1 MECLDCH
8 KTEGHK
14 IARGLAGSDLVANDL
29 PGVKVSC
36 DNCHG
41 LTPHRSGEM
50 ASIDNEHTDK
60 IACETC
66 HLPKLFADNLIFR
79 DWSKPVR
86 HEQIGIWGP
95 GDAPYNGEPGP
106 GLVYKWFNGSGT
118 FMANALGDN
127 PDKEAYYTALD
138 LTGNPLW
145 AGQKSYDYKAQ
156 YEKLFRPLARQG
168 KSRITPFKRFQ
179 AVMFEDLNNQGP
191 WGGMILPVDYYTYYT
206 TGDPVKAVQVATDR
220 PIMKMMY
227 GAMFKYY
234 LMDRFMAY
242 MGIDGWNTHFDI
254 KRIAPSPMRNEGN
267 LMVNHGISK
276 VGRTCAEC
284 HTANGILDFKALG
297 YSPQRAA
304 ELASLQF

>member
-1 MECLDCH
+1 
-8 KTEGHK
+8 
-14 IARGLAGSDLVANDL
+14 
-29 PGVKVSC
+29 
-36 DNCHG
+36 
-41 LTPHRSGEM
+41 
-50 ASIDNEHTDK
+50 
-60 IACETC
+60 
-66 HLPKLFADNLIFR
+66 
-79 DWSKPVR
+79 
-86 HEQIGIWGP
+86 
-95 GDAPYNGEPGP
+95 
-106 GLVYKWFNGSGT
+106 
-118 FMANALGDN
+118 MANALGDN
-127 PDKEAYYTALD
+127 PDKEAKYTALD

-145 AGQKSYDYKAQ
+145 AGQKSYDYAGQ

-206 TGDPVKAVQVATDR
+206 TGDPVKAVQAAADR

-254 KRIAPSPMRNEGN
+254 KRIAATPMRNEGN

-276 VGRTCAEC
+276 VGRTCVEC
-284 HTANGILDFKALG
+284 HSVNGLLDFKALG